1 MTTKFENMFKDLKI
15 PVKDMSELLGVS
27 QQMIYYWRSYGIRN
41 WRTAGRIAKQLKCK
55 PEEIIGDA

>member
-1 MTTKFENMFKDLKI
+1 METKFESMFKNLKI

-41 WRTAGRIAKQLKCK
+41 WRTAGRVANQLNCK
-55 PEEIIGDA
+55 PDELIGDA

>member
-41 WRTAGRIAKQLKCK
+41 WRTAGRVANQLKCK
-55 PEEIIGDA
+55 PEDIIGDA